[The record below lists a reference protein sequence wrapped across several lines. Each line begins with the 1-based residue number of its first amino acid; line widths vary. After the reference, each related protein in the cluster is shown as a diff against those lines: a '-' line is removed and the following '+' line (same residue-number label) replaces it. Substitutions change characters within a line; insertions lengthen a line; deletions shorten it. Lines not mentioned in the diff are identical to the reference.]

1 MERYSSHYGREVILH
16 TFKISLGIFLVIIGL
31 IGGLIPIFQ
40 GWIFGIP
47 GLIILA
53 DYFPP
58 INRLLVWAK
67 KKAGILDKK
76 ETK

>member
-1 MERYSSHYGREVILH
+1 MFNLIEI
-16 TFKISLGIFLVIIGL
+16 IAGITLVIIGL

-53 DYFPP
+53 QYFPP
-58 INRLLVWAK
+58 IKKLLHWAQK
-67 KKAGILDKK
+67 KSGFKIK
-76 ETK
+76 